1 VIKRRLDRWGT
12 LDKVNTE
19 VFPLRWQD
27 PEVIQRVITGARTI
41 AVVGASPDA
50 ARPSNGVTRYL
61 QAAGLRIFPVNPSI
75 STLFGLTVYPSLADL
90 PEPVDVVDVF
100 RRPEYTVDIAEQAVA
115 LKAGALWLQLG
126 VINEQAA
133 RIAAEG
139 GLDVV
144 MDRCL
149 AIEHRRVLTSRV

>member
-1 VIKRRLDRWGT
+1 MPRW
-12 LDKVNTE
+12 D
-19 VFPLRWQD
+19 D
-27 PEVIQRVITGARTI
+27 PEVIRRVVTSARTV
-41 AVVGASPDA
+41 AVVGASPDPS
-50 ARPSNGVTRYL
+50 RPSHGVARYL

-75 STLFGLTVYPSLADL
+75 STLFGVPAYPSMADL

-100 RRPEYTVDIAEQAVA
+100 RRPEYTVDIAREAVA
-115 LKAGALWLQLG
+115 IKAGALWLQLG
-126 VINEQAA
+126 VVNEQAT

-149 AIEHRRVLTSRV
+149 AIEHRRLLTPRA